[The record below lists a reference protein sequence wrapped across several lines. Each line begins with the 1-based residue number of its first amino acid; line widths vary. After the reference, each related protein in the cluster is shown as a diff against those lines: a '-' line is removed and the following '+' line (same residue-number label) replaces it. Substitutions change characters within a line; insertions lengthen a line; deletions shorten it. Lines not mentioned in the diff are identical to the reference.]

1 MPELP
6 ADAELPL
13 FPLQAVLFP
22 DGLLNLKVFEA
33 RYLDLVASCLRE
45 QREFGVVGL
54 RRGAEVRRADQS
66 IAFESVGTRAGLLDV
81 DSAQTGILLVRCRG
95 GARFAITSSRQQE
108 DGLWLARVT
117 PLEPD
122 PPTAPPP
129 ALAGAVRGLKDAM
142 ASLEAQ
148 EAQPFLLPHRFDDAG
163 WVANRWCELLPIP
176 QAARQKLMELRDP
189 LVRLELVDDFLRRQ
203 GVLP

>member
-22 DGLLNLKVFEA
+22 DGLLGLTVFEA
-33 RYLDLVASCLRE
+33 RYLDLIATCLRE
-45 QREFGVVGL
+45 RCDFGVVGL
-54 RRGAEVRRADQS
+54 RRGAEVRRADQPVVLES
-66 IAFESVGTRAGLLDV
+66 IGTRAALLDV
-81 DSAQTGILLVRCRG
+81 DSAQAGLLLVRCRG
-95 GARFAITSSRQQE
+95 GARFEVASSRQQD
-108 DGLWLARVT
+108 DGLWLARVA
-117 PLEPD
+117 PIDPD
-122 PPTAPPP
+122 PLVAPPP